1 MSNPAP
7 TPTSPSLRNRL
18 IRGAIAIAIMAGLG
32 LVISLS
38 RSAPAPQGTQDVAD
52 DSSPSNSVLS
62 EPAPVAH
69 NFVGS
74 AACTKCH
81 TEIARR
87 YQSHPMSQ
95 SLATVEQASLKEPRD
110 RTEFS
115 PVPELAYR
123 VEFRDGQ
130 QFHHEIR
137 KDAAGEVIYDQ
148 AVPVHYAVGSG
159 KRGRTYL
166 TNQGGRLCESMI
178 SWFQE
183 GNIWALSPGYRPGLN
198 ERFERQ
204 ATDGCLTCH
213 SGRMNSHPTD
223 LNRFDERKPF
233 LEEAIGC
240 ERCHGPGGEHVAL
253 REKGNL
259 HSGTI
264 DPIVNPIHFTDDRRD
279 ATCNQCHL
287 QGRRRVLTYG
297 RTEFDFR
304 PGMYL
309 GEIWT
314 TFVKTEGIATGQAAA
329 VSQVEQ
335 MHASQCFQKSGGKL
349 SCIDCHDPHETP
361 DESERVSYFR
371 NRCLTCHSSGQT
383 ECSEKIEL
391 RTAAQ
396 DSCIQCHMPSFP
408 AKDVHAAQTDHR
420 VFRRPS
426 VAVLESTPSIADDEI
441 AVYQERGFENSP
453 VEKNRARGIYQAG
466 RAYASR
472 DQQLATE
479 AIRLLAPIAD
489 QNAKDEETFYAM
501 GQAFS
506 VLQQTQLAA
515 KAWEQVLKIRPT
527 HEEAIDSMA
536 IMFHEAK
543 DLNQAR
549 KYYSMAVGVNP
560 TRSMYYGRL
569 AHVLGQMG
577 DFNNAKVAV
586 LKSLELNPSL
596 SQAHAWLAEVYLQ
609 ENNLPEAERHSKLA
623 ERFQSKATAPEKQ
636 N

>member
-1 MSNPAP
+1 MSNPVPSA
-7 TPTSPSLRNRL
+7 TSSSLRNRL
-18 IRGAIAIAIMAGLG
+18 VRGGIAIALMAGLG
-32 LVISLS
+32 LVISLL
-38 RSAPAPQGTQDVAD
+38 RSAPAPKVNPDVAE
-52 DSSPSNSVLS
+52 DSSVDLVLP
-62 EPAPVAH
+62 EPTQVSL

-81 TEIARR
+81 AEIAKR
-87 YQSHPMSQ
+87 YQAHPMAQ
-95 SLATVEQASLKEPRD
+95 SLAAVEKASVKEPRD
-110 RTEFS
+110 HTEFS
-115 PVPELAYR
+115 PIPELTYR
-123 VEFRDGQ
+123 VEFRDQQ

-137 KDAAGEVIYDQ
+137 EDAAGEVIYDQ
-148 AVPVHYAVGSG
+148 AVPVHFAVGSG
-159 KRGRTYL
+159 QRGRTYL

-178 SWFQE
+178 SWFHE
-183 GNIWALSPGYRPGLN
+183 GNIWALSPGYQPEMN

-204 ATDGCLTCH
+204 ASDGCLTCH
-213 SGRMNSHPTD
+213 SGRMNRHPTD
-223 LNRFDERKPF
+223 LNRFDERNPF

-240 ERCHGPGGEHVAL
+240 ERCHGPGGDHVAL

-259 HSGTI
+259 PPGAS

-287 QGRRRVLTYG
+287 QGRRRVLKYG
-297 RTEFDFR
+297 RSEFDFR

-309 GEIWT
+309 SEIWT
-314 TFVKTEGIATGQAAA
+314 TFVKTEGVATGQAAA

-349 SCIDCHDPHETP
+349 SCIDCHDPHGLP
-361 DESERVSYFR
+361 DESERIGYFR
-371 NRCLTCHSSGQT
+371 SRCLTCHGSGQT
-383 ECSEKIEL
+383 ECSEKADL

-408 AKDVHAAQTDHR
+408 AKDVHAAQTEHR
-420 VFRRPS
+420 ILRRP
-426 VAVLESTPSIADDEI
+426 AEPALELTPPLAANDIN
-441 AVYQERGFENSP
+441 VFQEKGYLSSP

-466 RAYASR
+466 RAYANR
-472 DQQLATE
+472 DQSMATE
-479 AIRLLAPIAD
+479 AIQLLAPIAD
-489 QNAKDEETFYAM
+489 QNSQDEETYYAM

-596 SQAHAWLAEVYLQ
+596 SQAHAWLAEVYQ
-609 ENNLPEAERHSKLA
+609 RENNLQEAERHYKLA
-623 ERFQSKATAPEKQ
+623 ERLQFQSTNTEK
-636 N
+636 